1 MPTKAINIRLP
12 EELYEYLQ
20 KRAEKEHRTLSNL
33 VISILLDEKEG
44 SWRIE
49 AFQGRSNINENDDY
63 CGDTNLVDA
72 DRITLQIHHIALQG
86 LSVADAPNGKTYV
99 LAFHFPEKLQ
109 AQYNAN
115 VTVKYNITE

>member
-44 SWRIE
+44 D
-49 AFQGRSNINENDDY
+49 ANE
-63 CGDTNLVDA
+63 
-72 DRITLQIHHIALQG
+72 
-86 LSVADAPNGKTYV
+86 
-99 LAFHFPEKLQ
+99 
-109 AQYNAN
+109 
-115 VTVKYNITE
+115 